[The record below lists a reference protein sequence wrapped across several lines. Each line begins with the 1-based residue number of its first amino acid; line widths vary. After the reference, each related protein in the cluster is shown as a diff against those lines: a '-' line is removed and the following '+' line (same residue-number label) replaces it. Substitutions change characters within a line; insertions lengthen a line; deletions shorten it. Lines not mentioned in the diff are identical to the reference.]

1 MKQKLSESQAR
12 SCHAQKEKEEFAG
25 LAVKRGQTIQVC
37 KLADHNEDI
46 RDDPFEPTKRY
57 FFLLSQLFLI
67 TFRCADYTFTPA
79 SIVQIFKN
87 IFSHSPPPLSR
98 DQMVGPLA
106 NKSLKTSW

>member
-46 RDDPFEPTKRY
+46 RETIHLNLQKNTFFY
-57 FFLLSQLFLI
+57 F
-67 TFRCADYTFTPA
+67 P
-79 SIVQIFKN
+79 N
-87 IFSHSPPPLSR
+87 IS
-98 DQMVGPLA
+98 
-106 NKSLKTSW
+106 